1 MLKLV
6 NIRII
11 ISIGSIEIDAS
22 QRLLRKQNNLN
33 MLVHKNS
40 DHHLEVQKRLIKV
53 KKNKEKEHMIK
64 VYNVYQEQKK
74 REEILK
80 DLSYRR
86 QYAKYRSVS
95 ASRNNRDVKP
105 PKSKTYSYKEY
116 QKRMREAEKRKIQ
129 KDKGIYLKVTN
140 IERIR
145 ELNIKHEI
153 NKMKE
158 ENQK

>member
-11 ISIGSIEIDAS
+11 ISIGSIEIDTN
-22 QRLLRKQNNLN
+22 QRLLKKQNNLN

-40 DHHLEVQKRLIKV
+40 DHHLDVQNRLIKV
-53 KKNKEKEHMIK
+53 KKNKEKEHMQQ
-64 VYNVYQEQKK
+64 VYNVYQGQKK

-80 DLSYRR
+80 DLSYRK

-105 PKSKTYSYKEY
+105 PKSKNNSHKEY
-116 QKRMREAEKRKIQ
+116 QKRMREAEKRKKQ
-129 KDKGIYLKVTN
+129 KDQGIYFP
-140 IERIR
+140 
-145 ELNIKHEI
+145 
-153 NKMKE
+153 M
-158 ENQK
+158 